1 LRPSDARDRRKRGSA
16 GCQLHEFAAEE
27 FHPRPPCMIPS

>member
-1 LRPSDARDRRKRGSA
+1 MREIVGSA
-16 GCQLHEFAAEE
+16 AAPGCQLHEFAAEE